1 MADIDLSWI
10 DALAYRGCKTEAE
23 KAARDDMINKGF
35 TFLQDEKTPFDE
47 DQPEQQGSKGGK
59 GGKAANEQKQEAPQE
74 YQGDMASL
82 WKMAQ
87 DFQKRHT
94 PVKNT
99 PEYWDALTYDMFAT
113 AEKGNQEPFLMDL
126 LTSIFEDF
134 ERQAKSAGTTSGL

>member
-23 KAARDDMINKGF
+23 KAARDDMIDKGF

-47 DQPEQQGSKGGK
+47 DQQGRKGSK
-59 GGKAANEQKQEAPQE
+59 AAKEQKSEAPQE
-74 YQGDMASL
+74 YPGDMGSL

-99 PEYWDALTYDMFAT
+99 PEYWDALTDDMLAT
-113 AEKGNQEPFLMDL
+113 AEKGNQEPFLMDM
-126 LTSIFEDF
+126 LTSIYADF
-134 ERQAKSAGTTSGL
+134 ERQAKSAGSPSDL

>member
-23 KAARDDMINKGF
+23 KAARDDMIDKGF

-47 DQPEQQGSKGGK
+47 DQQGSK
-59 GGKAANEQKQEAPQE
+59 AAKEQKPEAPQE
-74 YQGDMASL
+74 YPGDMGSL

-99 PEYWDALTYDMFAT
+99 PEYWDALTDDMLAT
-113 AEKGNQEPFLMDL
+113 AEKGNQEPFLMDM
-126 LTSIFEDF
+126 LTTIYADF
-134 ERQAKSAGTTSGL
+134 ERQAKSAGSPSDL